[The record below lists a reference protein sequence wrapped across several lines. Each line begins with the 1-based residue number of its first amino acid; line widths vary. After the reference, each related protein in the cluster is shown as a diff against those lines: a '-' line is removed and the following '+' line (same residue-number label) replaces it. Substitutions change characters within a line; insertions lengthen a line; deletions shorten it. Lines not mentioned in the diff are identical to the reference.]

1 MALLAALIVVVGL
14 QMILARTDMSFES
27 SYIVSVSAAVATLIV
42 VQKSR
47 ASRDRKSQPRK

>member
-14 QMILARTDMSFES
+14 QMILARTDMSFGS